1 MVRKRCWRC
10 RSTRSPLCPP
20 RGLPRRAQD
29 TDKILNILK
38 ASQEQ
43 NKKTLEQIDST
54 LAASSPDVKKSCCR
68 WMDANVK
75 EMEPSFWRFFQDQ
88 SVDQPVA
95 NRQSVTGRAEPQY
108 ILCNVPTGVFMS

>member
-1 MVRKRCWRC
+1 MLAVSVNQVTPVSTK
-10 RSTRSPLCPP
+10 RSTKESS
-20 RGLPRRAQD
+20 GH
-29 TDKILNILK
+29 KILNILK

-95 NRQSVTGRAEPQY
+95 NRQSVTGWAEPQY